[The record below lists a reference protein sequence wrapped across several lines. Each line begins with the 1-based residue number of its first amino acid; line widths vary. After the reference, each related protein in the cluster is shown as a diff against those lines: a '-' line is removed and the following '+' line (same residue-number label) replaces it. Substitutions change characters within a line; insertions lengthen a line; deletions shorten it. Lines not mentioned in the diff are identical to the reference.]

1 MADRFHGKV
10 AIVTGAASG
19 IGDAT
24 ARRLVAEGA
33 KVALVDREEA
43 LLEEVAKSLPANQ
56 VMIETADVS
65 DSRAVDGMVAAVVDR
80 FGRLDVIVNNA
91 GVHDGGDPASITD
104 EKWRKVMSTDID
116 GVFYGCRAALP
127 HLEKTNGSIVNTASV
142 SGTGGDWGMSP
153 YNAAKGAVVNLTRA
167 LALDLGKKG
176 IRVNAVCPSLTR
188 TAMTEDM
195 MDDNKLLAKFA
206 ERIPLG
212 RVCEPQEVA
221 AVIAFL
227 ASDDASFMTGAN
239 VAVDGGVSA
248 SNGQPPQE

>member
-10 AIVTGAASG
+10 IIVTGAASG
-19 IGDAT
+19 IGEAT
-24 ARRLVAEGA
+24 ARRFVTEGA
-33 KVALVDREEA
+33 KVALVDRDKA
-43 LLEEVAKSLPANQ
+43 SLEEVAKSLPADQ
-56 VMIETADVS
+56 VMVQATDVS

-80 FGRLDVIVNNA
+80 LGRLDVIVNNA
-91 GVHDGGDPASITD
+91 GVHEGGDPASITD
-104 EKWRKVMSTDID
+104 EKWRKVMSTDVD

-127 HLEKTNGSIVNTASV
+127 HLEKTKGSIVNTASV

-188 TAMTEDM
+188 TGMTEDM
-195 MDDNKLLAKFA
+195 MDDKKLLAKFA

-212 RVCEPQEVA
+212 RVCEPEEVA

>member
-1 MADRFHGKV
+1 MANRFKGKV
-10 AIVTGAASG
+10 VIVIGAASG
-19 IGDAT
+19 IGEAT
-24 ARRLVAEGA
+24 ARRFVAEGA
-33 KVALVDREEA
+33 KVALVDRNKDA
-43 LLEEVAKSLPANQ
+43 LEKVAKSLPADQ
-56 VMIETADVS
+56 MMAQAADVS
-65 DSRAVDGMVAAVVDR
+65 DSKAVDELVAAVVDH
-80 FGRLDVIVNNA
+80 FGDVIVNNA
-91 GVHDGGDPASITD
+91 GVHEGGEPASITD
-104 EKWRKVMSTDID
+104 EKWRTVMSTDVD

-127 HLEKTNGSIVNTASV
+127 HLEKTKGSIVNTASV

-188 TAMTEDM
+188 TGMTEDM
-195 MDDNKLLAKFA
+195 MDDKELLAKFA

-212 RVCEPQEVA
+212 RVCEPEEVA

-227 ASDDASFMTGAN
+227 ASGDASFMTGAN

-248 SNGQPPQE
+248 SNGQPPQG